1 MFRSGWLAGV
11 LLMVSVPAFAQS
23 SEPRL
28 ETGAF
33 FTFARLARIGSTDH
47 GAGSTTFGLGDR
59 IGWRV
64 IRHLDIDGE
73 LSVHPRAGVR
83 GYRVQGFAGVKAGAW
98 FGRLGV
104 HAKVRPGFLYFEK
117 DPFGVASPGSTPLN
131 TRWADSLEPAI
142 DYGAI
147 VQYVTAR
154 GVLVR
159 LDVGE
164 TLVRYDARMVSF
176 SYWRPPTE
184 VGASR
189 RAIVSGAWDSAGGS
203 DCASEVCRDFRV

>member
-1 MFRSGWLAGV
+1 MIKSGWLAGV
-11 LLMVSVPAFAQS
+11 LLMLPVPSYAQP

-33 FTFARLARIGSTDH
+33 FTFAKLERIGSTDH
-47 GAGSTTFGLGDR
+47 GPGSTTFGLGGR

-64 IRHLDIDGE
+64 IRHVDIDGE

-117 DPFGVASPGSTPLN
+117 DPFGVVSPGSTPLN
-131 TRWADSLEPAI
+131 TQWADSLEPAI

-147 VQYVTAR
+147 VQYVTSR

-164 TLVRYDARMVSF
+164 TLVRYDARMVSSSPVLPF
-176 SYWRPPTE
+176 ME
-184 VGASR
+184 VAGFTTRNRQWSVGFGR
-189 RAIVSGAWDSAGGS
+189 R
-203 DCASEVCRDFRV
+203 F